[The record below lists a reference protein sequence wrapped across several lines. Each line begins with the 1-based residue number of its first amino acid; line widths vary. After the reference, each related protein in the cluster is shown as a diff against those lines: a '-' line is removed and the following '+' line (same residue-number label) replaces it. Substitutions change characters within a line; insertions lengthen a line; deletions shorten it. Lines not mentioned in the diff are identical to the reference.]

1 MERVEKKMEHE
12 EEIHVKLFSNFEM
25 EINGKVLSDETIRS
39 NMLVKLLTYILC
51 NRKNV
56 INASDLCDVLWK
68 DGESDNPVGALK
80 NLCYRLT
87 TILKNTLGETDF
99 IKTLRGA
106 YAWNSEKKV
115 IIDAEVFEEKY
126 NCAKQMEDTL
136 EKINV
141 LEEALALYTGDFLPK
156 FASEHWILQQ
166 TTYYHSLYISCVK
179 MLIKLYEE
187 VQEYEKMELLCISAL
202 KHEELDEQIHIGLMR
217 AYMLSGK
224 RQKAEDQYKIAS
236 NLLYSQLG
244 TKPSQEMQD
253 LYQEMLKEEKNEQY
267 DLLKIQEDLEH
278 TKEQMH
284 GAYFCE
290 YGVFKEIYSLQQ
302 RQAKRLG
309 IAVYCGLLTI
319 ESALDLPLQSNAYRR
334 FRDMAMD
341 TLKAV
346 ITSSLRAGDVAAR
359 YSATQYVILLPT
371 CDYEGGL
378 IALERIEEN
387 FYRIATRYHAKLL
400 WDLKEMDLV

>member
-1 MERVEKKMEHE
+1 MYMEDERDLIRVKM
-12 EEIHVKLFSNFEM
+12 FSNFEM
-25 EINGKVLSDETIRS
+25 EMDGKVLTDETIRS

-56 INASDLCDVLWK
+56 INASDLCDILWR
-68 DGESDNPVGALK
+68 DGESDNPIGALK
-80 NLCYRLT
+80 NLCYRLR
-87 TILKNTLGETDF
+87 TILKNTFEVNDF

-106 YAWNSEKKV
+106 YAWNTEKKV
-115 IIDAEVFEEKY
+115 VIDAEVFEQKY
-126 NCAKQMEDTL
+126 QAAKQQEDDA
-136 EKINV
+136 EKIKL
-141 LEEALALYTGDFLPK
+141 LEEALQLYTGEFLPK
-156 FASEHWILQQ
+156 FSSEHWILQQ
-166 TTYYHSLYISCVK
+166 TTYYHSLYVSC
-179 MLIKLYEE
+179 IKLLAVLYE
-187 VQEYEKMELLCISAL
+187 QAKEYEKMEILCINAL
-202 KHEELDEQIHIGLMR
+202 KHEELDEKIHVFLMK
-217 AYMLSGK
+217 AYILSGK
-224 RQKAEDQYKIAS
+224 KQKAEAHYKTAS

-244 TKPSQEMQD
+244 TKPSKEMQE
-253 LYQEMLKEEKNEQY
+253 LYQELLKEEKNEQD
-267 DLLKIQEDLEH
+267 DLLQIQQDLEV
-278 TKEQMH
+278 TREKLN
-284 GAYFCE
+284 GAYYCE

-319 ESALDLPLQSNAYRR
+319 ESTLNLPMKSDAYRR
-334 FRDMAMD
+334 FRDMTMD

-346 ITSSLRAGDVAAR
+346 ITSSLRSGDVAAR